1 MRADDGTIALV
12 ASMSPVKPPSV
23 IVIIPARGGSE
34 RVPGKNLLPLAG
46 IPLVAHSILH
56 ARGSKSVQEV
66 IVSTDNAEI
75 AKVAKEYGATAIK
88 RPHEISNAKATSE
101 SALIHV
107 LDERRKKG
115 KADPDLVVFLQC
127 TSPVRKHDDIDN
139 AVRQLIE
146 EDADSLFSATRNHV
160 LIWNATPAGP
170 QSLNNDYHTRK
181 REQDME
187 VQHRENGSIYVTKT
201 EVLRR
206 DSNRMGG
213 KISVYEM
220 DEMHSFQVDTP
231 AQVDLL
237 RWVVRREIQDWP
249 NHVDLVVFDFDG
261 VMTDNTVATKA
272 NGNESVRCN
281 RGDGLGIA
289 AMRRA
294 GIPMIV
300 LSTEEHPVVM
310 ARCQKLKLP
319 CYQGLSD
326 KAAFLKKYVKKEKID
341 LQHVAYLG
349 NDVNDLPC
357 LELVGFPVVT
367 ADAHPDVMHAA
378 HVVLSTAGGKGAV
391 REFADKLLAAKKRKK
406 NVSS

>member
-1 MRADDGTIALV
+1 
-12 ASMSPVKPPSV
+12 MSLKSPSV
-23 IVIIPARGGSE
+23 IAIIPARGGSE

-56 ARGSKSVQEV
+56 ARGSRYVQEV
-66 IVSTDNAEI
+66 IVSTDNSKI
-75 AKVAKEYGATAIK
+75 AAVAKEYGATVVK
-88 RPHEISNAKATSE
+88 RPQKISNAKATSE

-115 KADPDLVVFLQC
+115 KTDPDLVVFLQC

-139 AVRQLIE
+139 AVRQLMDE
-146 EDADSLFSATRNHV
+146 GADSLFSATRNHA
-160 LIWNATPAGP
+160 LIWNMTPAGP
-170 QSLNNDYHTRK
+170 LSLNYDYHTRK
-181 REQDME
+181 REQDMD
-187 VQHRENGSIYVTKT
+187 VQYRENGSIYVTKT
-201 EVLRR
+201 EILRGG
-206 DSNRMGG
+206 NRMGG

-249 NHVDLVVFDFDG
+249 KEVDLVVFDFDG
-261 VMTDNTVATKA
+261 VMTDNTVETKA
-272 NGNESVRCN
+272 NGNESVRSN

-289 AMRRA
+289 MMRRA

-300 LSTEEHPVVM
+300 LSTEEHPVVA
-310 ARCQKLKLP
+310 ARCKKLKLP
-319 CYQGLSD
+319 CFQGLSD
-326 KAAFLKKYVKKEKID
+326 KAAFLKKYAKKEKID
-341 LQHVAYLG
+341 LKATAYLG
-349 NDVNDLPC
+349 NDINDLPC
-357 LELVGFPVVT
+357 LELVGFPVVP

-391 REFADKLLAAKKRKK
+391 REFADKLLAARK
-406 NVSS
+406 S